1 MKRRW
6 RLLRAEESGLTL
18 IELLVAATMSVILV
32 GAASLMLISAV
43 RSQPQI
49 SERAQDVST
58 ARWVLE
64 RMTREIRNGIAVDKA
79 TATEVS
85 FRAYVRHASC
95 GSSTALAAEESAIVC
110 QVTYTCAGTAC
121 TRIEAEPGVY
131 TGTARQIFEG
141 IEDPEV
147 FTYSPSAVEPTFIG
161 ATLRFANPEGEGS
174 FTISDGASLRG
185 GDPFGA

>member
-1 MKRRW
+1 MRR
-6 RLLRAEESGLTL
+6 RLRILRREEAGLTL
-18 IELLVAATMSVILV
+18 AELLIAATMSVILV
-32 GAASLMLISAV
+32 GAATSMLISAV
-43 RSQPQI
+43 RTQPQI
-49 SERAQDVST
+49 SGRAQDVST

-85 FRAYVRHASC
+85 FRAYVRHTAC
-95 GSSTALAAEESAIVC
+95 GSTTASSPEAAAIVC
-110 QVTYTCAGTAC
+110 QITYACAATAC
-121 TRIEAEPGVY
+121 SRTEAAPGVY

-141 IEDPEV
+141 IEDPEA
-147 FTYSPSAVEPTFIG
+147 FTYSPTASEATFVG
-161 ATLRFANPEGEGS
+161 ATLRFPNPDGGGS